1 MTTSTSTSTTSTT
14 TAPPTGFVPVAGP
27 AVPDQTDP
35 IDPAWVDPATQELL
49 DVADGT
55 YWATATGQGT
65 ADGGAQF
72 VTFKLVQ
79 AFFGSACT
87 ARFGAD
93 SCDNDIGTLE
103 TPSGTMPMFLGAAT
117 VTVAD
122 PMNQQSYAISGEQL
136 FSFLADPTNAA
147 GAPDGYVYVPFAY
160 LLRIE
165 GGQIVDADQVWSP

>member
-1 MTTSTSTSTTSTT
+1 MA
-14 TAPPTGFVPVAGP
+14 TAPPTGFVTVAGP

-49 DVADGT
+49 NVDDGT

-103 TPSGTMPMFLGAAT
+103 SPSGTMPMFLGSAA

-122 PMNQQSYAISGEQL
+122 PTTQESYAISAQQL
-136 FSFLADPTNAA
+136 FSLVGDPTNAP
-147 GAPDGYVYVPFAY
+147 GAPAGYVYVPFAY
-160 LLRIE
+160 LIHVA
-165 GGQIVDADQVWSP
+165 GGQIVSADQVWSP